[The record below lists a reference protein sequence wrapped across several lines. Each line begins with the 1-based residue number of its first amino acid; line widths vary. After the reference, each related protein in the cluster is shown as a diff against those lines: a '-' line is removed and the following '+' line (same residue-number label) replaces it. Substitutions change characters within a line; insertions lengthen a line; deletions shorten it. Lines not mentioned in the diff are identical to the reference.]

1 MSYRG
6 RYVSYGSKSIT
17 FNDPGHVSS
26 LGDRMWTDYSG
37 FGPVQVYKGSKKV
50 GPEFESIFT
59 HIDGYRL
66 TFSDHVGGEQI
77 LLLGD
82 FTFLRGSSPK
92 GCSMYH
98 QINHNYLIVSKKD
111 LSTKDILNRIGMI
124 KVNIGVDQEH
134 NQEGHTINH
143 GNHISP
149 FTRGKKK
156 QTSDNDAGYLQ
167 RLYEDNSDVCTC
179 GGAVRV
185 KHDGKLRWLFPHP
198 VKGAQAAWDH
208 MTNTDME
215 DDWAALMKIINGALS
230 IERERVLAGFS
241 GSK

>member
-1 MSYRG
+1 
-6 RYVSYGSKSIT
+6 
-17 FNDPGHVSS
+17 
-26 LGDRMWTDYSG
+26 
-37 FGPVQVYKGSKKV
+37 
-50 GPEFESIFT
+50 
-59 HIDGYRL
+59 
-66 TFSDHVGGEQI
+66 
-77 LLLGD
+77 
-82 FTFLRGSSPK
+82 
-92 GCSMYH
+92 MYH

-124 KVNIGVDQEH
+124 NVNIGVNQDH
-134 NQEGHTINH
+134 NQEGHTIDH

-167 RLYEDNSDVCTC
+167 RLYENNKDVCTC

-198 VKGAQAAWDH
+198 DGAQAAWDH

-215 DDWAALMKIINGALS
+215 DDWASLMKSINGALS
-230 IERERVLAGFS
+230 IERERILEGFS
-241 GSK
+241 GAK